1 MNDDSLEGHI
11 WAVEQEMISLEKM
24 MQSFLST
31 RKTVFPKFG
40 LCSDQKI
47 KFIFCSHSIQH
58 ANDWISYIFPQ
69 VSKLTIQKENDK
81 FVIKGFVT
89 PANVHKNFLNTIP
102 LDATTD
108 YIACKTLYSLRES
121 FKDEIYQIAVVQKRQ
136 GGGAVAAVG
145 SGGTGAQMKQQE
157 KYTVYSGQ
165 VIFVTRFVDW
175 LLSHFVETDIHKCS
189 HIKILIRFTLKF
201 QASCIL

>member
-1 MNDDSLEGHI
+1 MVGAMNDDSLEGHI

-136 GGGAVAAVG
+136 AGGAVAAVG

-165 VIFVTRFVDW
+165 VIFVTRFVE
-175 LLSHFVETDIHKCS
+175 LVIISFS
-189 HIKILIRFTLKF
+189 RN
-201 QASCIL
+201 